1 MKRPSALGATQVAL
15 ADVLA
20 DRGREALRAGRFKEA
35 VEVFKQLVRQDKC
48 PEWSR
53 HLGDAYAGRARALAD
68 KGMFKEAAM
77 VLENTLPFG
86 ATIREP
92 VLYLTCL
99 IRQGSYQKARQTAL
113 SCLSRPPP
121 ADADGVAGVAALLSL
136 AVPAPGAPPGP
147 GPDGDGWTKASEA
160 ARATLGAWLQG
171 KQPEAVDRLLASI
184 PLRSPFGPLRLILKS
199 LTTPSDAASKARGL
213 LAMVPAGS
221 MFESIRA
228 AAEAT
233 LADDAAELL
242 AAWSRLRPA
251 QRTFVAET
259 RGLRSAGTALLD
271 EILDAERRGPAA
283 LFSLLTKPGLALPEA
298 DLRGACLDLLP
309 ALPAHFQQF
318 NRRFEPLTT
327 DQRNRVLA
335 LAGEM
340 RGDWQQ
346 AEEHWCNLA
355 ESLSHQSVPDA
366 RLKQAV
372 VLRHLADLA
381 QRHPDDFDD
390 AWGDPVADYLERSL
404 KADPDH
410 LPATLALLDRCRK
423 ADSPKDWHQ
432 ATEQAVRRFPGNAAV
447 LLHAV
452 DATVARSAYKK
463 AAGFARRLLTLD
475 PINQSARQRMIELQ
489 LAYAR
494 KQMRSGRADLAGK
507 ALSQAAEWERPDAPS
522 AALRIGQALVTMQGD
537 QSTELASGLRHAVQI
552 AGGGTVGWF
561 RAVLEAALM
570 GWSEQRRQP
579 LHRELAAAGAGEPSR
594 ELILSLIGMLG
605 QKEIRDSKRVVA
617 SVLWRIEPLLAAG
630 SGIAWSPAEFQTIA
644 ASLHELTAYDALRAY
659 ARDALRRDA
668 GDPAARFYRI
678 VAQVKGNRD
687 HLIGAQEAELADLM
701 DRAASRQDF
710 HALNRVRRFLE
721 GPDAILGGSRRLPF
735 GAPPVPFDGE
745 IMEELLS
752 QALDGIAGLPRKEI
766 RKLVGEFGRN
776 RAIEMLAD
784 MVADTP
790 LAEVM
795 SDQQVARLCA
805 VIVAR
810 ASEGPQQQARR

>member
-1 MKRPSALGATQVAL
+1 
-15 ADVLA
+15 
-20 DRGREALRAGRFKEA
+20 LRAGRFKEA
-35 VEVFKQLVRQDKC
+35 VEVFKQLVRHDTC

-53 HLGDAYAGRARALAD
+53 HLGDAYAGRARALAE

-77 VLENTLPFG
+77 VLENTLPLG

-99 IRQGSYQKARQTAL
+99 IRQGGYQKARQTAL
-113 SCLSRPPP
+113 SCLSRLPSP
-121 ADADGVAGVAALLSL
+121 DADCVAGVAALLSL

-147 GPDGDGWTKASEA
+147 GPAGDGWTEVSEA
-160 ARATLGAWLQG
+160 AQAALGAWLQG
-171 KQPEAVDRLLASI
+171 KQPEEVERLLASI

-199 LTTPSDAASKARGL
+199 LITPSDAASKARGL
-213 LAMVPAGS
+213 LAMLPAS
-221 MFESIRA
+221 SIFETIRA

-233 LADDAAELL
+233 LADDGAELL

-251 QRTFVAET
+251 QRTFVAEA
-259 RGLRSAGTALLD
+259 RGLQVAATTLLD
-271 EILDAERRGPAA
+271 QILDAERRGPAA
-283 LFSLLTKPGLALPEA
+283 LFTLLTKPRLPLLEA

-318 NRRFEPLTT
+318 NRRFEPLAT
-327 DQRNRVLA
+327 DERSRVLA
-335 LAGEM
+335 LAAEM

-355 ESLSHQSVPDA
+355 ESLSHQSMPDA
-366 RLKQAV
+366 RLAQAV

-381 QRHPDDFDD
+381 QHHPDDFDD
-390 AWGDPVADYLERSL
+390 AWRDPVVDYLERSL
-404 KADPDH
+404 KSDPDH

-423 ADSPKDWHQ
+423 ADSPKDWHH
-432 ATEQAVRRFPGNAAV
+432 ATEQAVRCFPGNAAV

-452 DATVARSAYKK
+452 DAAVARSAYKK

-475 PINQSARQRMIELQ
+475 PINQPVRQRMIELQ
-489 LAYAR
+489 LAHAR

-507 ALSQAAEWERPDAPS
+507 ALSQAAEWDRPDAPNV
-522 AALRIGQALVTMQGD
+522 ALRIGHALVTMQGD
-537 QSTELASGLRHAVQI
+537 QSAEPASGLRHAVQL
-552 AGGGTVGWF
+552 AGGGTLGWF

-579 LHRELAAAGAGEPSR
+579 LYRELAAAQAGGPNR
-594 ELILSLIGMLG
+594 EVIRSLIAMLG
-605 QKEIRDSKRVVA
+605 QKEIRDSKRVVT

-630 SGIAWSPAEFQTIA
+630 SSIAWSPAEFQTIA
-644 ASLHELTAYDALRAY
+644 ASLQELTAYDALRTY
-659 ARDALRRDA
+659 ARDALQRDA

-678 VAQVKGNRD
+678 VAQAKGNRD
-687 HLIGAQEAELADLM
+687 HLVGAQEAELVDLM
-701 DRAASRQDF
+701 DRAGSRQDF

-721 GPDAILGGSRRLPF
+721 GPNVIMGGSSGRLPF
-735 GAPPVPFDGE
+735 DAPPDSLDGE

-752 QALDGIAGLPRKEI
+752 QVIGGMAGLPRKEI
-766 RKLVGEFGRN
+766 RRLVGEFGQN
-776 RAIEMLAD
+776 RAVELLAD

-795 SDQQVARLCA
+795 SDQQVAQLCA

-810 ASEGPQQQARR
+810 ASGGPQQQARR

>member
-1 MKRPSALGATQVAL
+1 MKRPSAGGATRVAP

-99 IRQGSYQKARQTAL
+99 IRQGCYQKARQTAL
-113 SCLSRPPP
+113 SCLSQLPL
-121 ADADGVAGVAALLSL
+121 ADADCMAGVAALLSL
-136 AVPAPGAPPGP
+136 AVPAPGAPPGL
-147 GPDGDGWTKASEA
+147 GPAGDGWTKASEA

-213 LAMVPAGS
+213 LAMVPSGS
-221 MFESIRA
+221 IFGSIRA

-233 LADDAAELL
+233 LADDAELL
-242 AAWSRLRPA
+242 AAWSGLRPA

-259 RGLRSAGTALLD
+259 RGLQATALLD
-271 EILDAERRGPAA
+271 QMLDAERRGPAA
-283 LFSLLTKPGLALPEA
+283 LFTLLTKPGLPAPEG
-298 DLRGACLDLLP
+298 DLRGACVDLLP
-309 ALPAHFQQF
+309 ALPTHFQQF

-327 DQRNRVLA
+327 DERNRVLA
-335 LAGEM
+335 LAAEM

-346 AEEHWCNLA
+346 AEDHWCNLA

-366 RLKQAV
+366 RLAQAV

-381 QRHPDDFDD
+381 QHHPDAFDD

-423 ADSPKDWHQ
+423 ADSPKDWYD

-452 DATVARSAYKK
+452 DAAVARSAYKK

-475 PINQSARQRMIELQ
+475 PINQSVRQRMIELQ

-522 AALRIGQALVTMQGD
+522 AALRIGQALVAKQGD
-537 QSTELASGLRHAVQI
+537 QSAELAPGLRHAVQI
-552 AGGGTVGWF
+552 AGGAAVGWF

-579 LHRELAAAGAGEPSR
+579 LHRELAAARAGEPSR
-594 ELILSLIGMLG
+594 EVILSLIGMLS
-605 QKEIRDSKRVVA
+605 QKEIRDSKRVVT

-644 ASLHELTAYDALRAY
+644 ASLHELTAYDALRVY
-659 ARDALRRDA
+659 ARDALQRDA

-687 HLIGAQEAELADLM
+687 RLSGLQDAELADLM
-701 DRAASRQDF
+701 DHAGSRQDF
-710 HALNRVRRFLE
+710 HALNRVRRFWE

-735 GAPPVPFDGE
+735 NAPPDPFDGE

-752 QALDGIAGLPRKEI
+752 QALYGMAGLPRKEI
-766 RKLVGEFGRN
+766 RKLVGEFGQN

-805 VIVAR
+805 AIVAR